1 MAETSYFQ
9 VRFGMVAVEKGF
21 ISGHQLVEATVTQV
35 REDVEGK
42 PHRPIGEIL
51 VELGYMRPSQVQ
63 VVLWEIANGR
73 GEMETEGFKK
83 RFGDCCR
90 EGIRDEEQLAE
101 ALKAQVMEEFEK
113 GQHSLIGT
121 ILHDKGFMTFPQLQE
136 VLESLQIMSRV

>member
-1 MAETSYFQ
+1 MTSHSQ

-21 ISGHQLVEATVTQV
+21 ITGHQLVEAGVIQV

-73 GEMETEGFKK
+73 G
-83 RFGDCCR
+83 
-90 EGIRDEEQLAE
+90 
-101 ALKAQVMEEFEK
+101 
-113 GQHSLIGT
+113 
-121 ILHDKGFMTFPQLQE
+121 
-136 VLESLQIMSRV
+136 